1 MGEEFGMSGVCSVV
15 VAILFSSAFVLSK
28 ESIAS
33 WICEFEVVGGD
44 DNSE

>member
-1 MGEEFGMSGVCSVV
+1 MSRVCSVA